1 MTTITT
7 TDVTTAAP
15 VATRTRVGW
24 GDLLWLTWRQH
35 RWTILGT
42 AVVVVGAAAVAL
54 GIAWHTDA
62 TGEKHDLLGRWSYLD
77 VSQMLTLT
85 PMALGAVIAV
95 FWTAPLL
102 SREYEQRTH
111 LVVWSQDLTPIR
123 WLVGKVVLLGAI
135 TVVLAA
141 GLGTALI
148 KLMNSMNA
156 VTTDY
161 VPFRPFEGAA
171 FEAAPQVQVGY
182 AVFGFALGLAFSA
195 ITRRTVLS
203 MGLAL
208 GGFFLVRA
216 FVAGFWRPYF
226 QEPLRKVEPYDES
239 PLYWSAGNDGSWTVN
254 SGYADAA
261 GNEIDFPQVCGGTQ
275 SNTEYAK
282 CMADNGVQTFSDY
295 HPADRLVSFQWFE
308 FGVFAL
314 LAAGL
319 FALTFVWVRR
329 SRGV

>member
-1 MTTITT
+1 MTTTTT

-42 AVVVVGAAAVAL
+42 AVVVVGVVAVAL
-54 GIAWHTDA
+54 GVAWHTDA
-62 TGEKHDLLGRWSYLD
+62 TGEIHALGPLSYLS
-77 VSQMLTLT
+77 VSYVLTLAPT
-85 PMALGAVIAV
+85 VLGGVIAV

-111 LVVWSQDLTPIR
+111 LVVWSQDLTRMR
-123 WLVGKVVLLGAI
+123 WLVGKVALLGAI
-135 TVVLAA
+135 AVVLAA
-141 GLGTALI
+141 GLGTALV

-156 VTTDY
+156 VTKNY
-161 VPFRPFEGAA
+161 VPFQPFEDVA

-182 AVFGFALGLAFSA
+182 AVFGFALGLALSA

-208 GGFFLVRA
+208 GGFYLARLV
-216 FVAGFWRPYF
+216 VSGFWRPYF
-226 QEPLRKVEPYDES
+226 QEPLRKVEPYSES
-239 PLYWSAGNDGSWTVN
+239 ALYWNAGNDGTWVVVT
-254 SGYADAA
+254 GYADAS
-261 GNEIDFPQVCGGTQ
+261 GNEIDFPRVCSGTQ
-275 SNTEYAK
+275 SSDNYAK

-295 HPADRLVSFQWFE
+295 HPADRLGSFQWFE
-308 FGVFAL
+308 SGVFAL

-319 FALTFVWVRR
+319 LALTFVWVRR
-329 SRGV
+329 VRQV